1 MRQLEFLEP
10 KTLAEACSLLSKYK
24 DEAKLISGGQSLIPI
39 LKLRLISYKYLI
51 DLKGIRKLNFIREN
65 SDCLSIGALA
75 TEREIETSVIIKKYS
90 PIITE
95 AVHTIGSVQIRNW
108 GTIGG
113 SLAHADPAGD
123 LGPVLMAL
131 GARVKAKSARGE
143 REISLEEYFIDYFQS
158 ALEPAEILT
167 EVTVPYLPSKSG
179 SVYTKEIHRT
189 GDTGICSMA
198 VVVSLNGNDEIKKAS
213 IVLGCQSRTPIR
225 AINTEKAAIGKKASD
240 SMRELEKTI
249 VKETNPAADMLGSIE
264 YKVDLARITIKQA
277 LPEAIRRAQ
286 AT

>member
-10 KTLAEACSLLSKYK
+10 TTLTEACSLLSKYK
-24 DEAKLISGGQSLIPI
+24 DEAKLLSGGQSLVPI
-39 LKLRLISYKYLI
+39 LKLRLISPKYLI
-51 DLKGIRKLNFIREN
+51 DLKGIHELDFIREN
-65 SDCLSIGALA
+65 DDCLTIGALT
-75 TEREIETSVIIKKYS
+75 TEREIETSHIIKRRF
-90 PIITE
+90 PIIAE

-113 SLAHADPAGD
+113 SLTHADPAGD
-123 LGPVLMAL
+123 IGPVLMAL
-131 GARVKAKSARGE
+131 GARVKAKSTRGE

-158 ALEPAEILT
+158 ALEPDEILA

-179 SVYTKEIHRT
+179 GIYTKEINRT

-225 AINTEKAAIGKKASD
+225 AINTEKAAVGKKAND
-240 SMRELEKTI
+240 SMRELEETI
-249 VKETNPAADMLGSIE
+249 VKEASPAADVLGSIE
-264 YKVDLARITIKQA
+264 YKVDLVRITIKQA
-277 LPEAIRRAQ
+277 LPEAIRRAK